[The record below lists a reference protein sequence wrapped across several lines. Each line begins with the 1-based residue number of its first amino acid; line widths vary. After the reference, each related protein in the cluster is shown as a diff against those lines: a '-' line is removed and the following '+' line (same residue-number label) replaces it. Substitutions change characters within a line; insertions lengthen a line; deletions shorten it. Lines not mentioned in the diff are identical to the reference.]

1 MRVLFVIGCG
11 LVGLV
16 IGAIVGFGVALIAM
30 SFGPPRTDGSFGM
43 REMIV
48 CLPSGALLG
57 LLAAASWALMAHH
70 AAD

>member
-11 LVGLV
+11 LAGL
-16 IGAIVGFGVALIAM
+16 IMGAIVGFIVALIAM
-30 SFGPPRTDGSFGM
+30 SFGPPRADGSFGM

-57 LLAAASWALMAHH
+57 LLAAAYWALMANH
-70 AAD
+70 